1 MTDITSKGAAETA
14 ILRANINDQLN
25 RLLTQLEDLDE
36 LKDEF
41 SIEEF
46 NEIKSETIQQLS
58 DFQTYLSMTLK
69 GDLTLVDEFGAA
81 QLALQSA
88 ISSAFHTP
96 EVIRLFAQRQPQAIR
111 DRFNALRRDFT
122 LNKLSEQSFLNQS
135 LEMLNALQSMG
146 EKLTPEEQA
155 IMDRC
160 SSTAQFETIND
171 ENQSIDENALM
182 NQAKQQISKTQR

>member
-182 NQAKQQISKTQR
+182 NQAKQQINKTQR